1 MSSRV
6 IWLVIAVYLGAALSF
21 GFYEAV
27 QDPFWTPN
35 GYAIGTMVG
44 AGLSVFALAGAL
56 PLIAWSSVKFQ
67 PSRAVVPMLAWLTI
81 GAGFAYLIHAGNDVD
96 HRLKI
101 DKFVS
106 NGGLVGK
113 EKEDFVRSA
122 KFGCE
127 QKQRSN
133 PLTAKIGFSDAKIVA
148 YCDCYAAGAS
158 EALTIEELRYFVSNG
173 KAPASFNDK
182 AMMLGQLCGTEVL
195 NKKS

>member
-6 IWLVIAVYLGAALSF
+6 IWLLIALYLAAGLSF

-27 QDPFWTPN
+27 QNPFWALS
-35 GYAIGTMVG
+35 GEKIGAMVG

-56 PLIAWSSVKFQ
+56 PLIGWACVKFR
-67 PSRAVVPMLAWLTI
+67 PSGAFVPMLAWLMI
-81 GAGFAYLIHAGNDVD
+81 GVGFAYLIHVGNYVE
-96 HRLKI
+96 HQTKI
-101 DKFVS
+101 EKFVS

-113 EKEDFVRSA
+113 EKEDFLRSA

-133 PLTAKIGFSDAKIVA
+133 PLTAKIGLSDAKIVA

-158 EALTIEELRYFVSNG
+158 EALTIGELRYFVSNG
-173 KAPASFNDK
+173 KAPDSFNDK

-195 NKKS
+195 SKKS